1 MRITAIREWLSGD
14 ACLVGGIAMI
24 MTGLLAG
31 TEAVADDAG
40 SFRILASFTRDYTTI
55 DHAGGKVIGGS
66 AEGAGTVV
74 DSSGG
79 PFRKGTSGLWTCIT
93 YSKVPDD
100 GDPDI
105 RASCTMT
112 DDSGDSLFVST
123 ERKSGNLKEG
133 GGGVGRFE
141 IQGGTGRYS
150 GIGGTCPYL
159 ASYLPDNWFVSEVN
173 CTWQRT
179 GD

>member
-1 MRITAIREWLSGD
+1 MRIAAMREWLSSA
-14 ACLVGGIAMI
+14 ACLIGAIVMA
-24 MTGLLAG
+24 MTGFLAG
-31 TEAVADDAG
+31 AEAIAEDSG

-74 DSSGG
+74 DSSGE
-79 PFRKGTSGLWTCIT
+79 PFRKGAGGLWTCVT
-93 YSKVPDD
+93 YSKVPDV

-123 ERKSGNLKEG
+123 ARKSGNLKEG
-133 GGGVGRFE
+133 GGGVGQFE
-141 IQGGTGRYS
+141 IRGGTGRYS
-150 GIGGTCPYL
+150 GISGTCPYL
-159 ASYLPDNWFVSEVN
+159 ANYLPDNWFVSEVS
-173 CTWQRT
+173 CTWQRI